1 MELKKYKLGDVAD
14 IVNGATP
21 STHNSENYDGSIIW
35 ITPKDLSGQKQ
46 KIIRRGQRNISEI
59 GFNNCSAQ
67 MIPPYNILMSSRAPI
82 GLLAINENECCTN
95 QGFKN
100 LVLDKSICDT
110 DYMYYYLQFHMKE
123 IEALGSGTTFK
134 EISKS
139 ALQGIEIR
147 LPNLEKQ
154 RDIAKCL
161 SDLDRKIELNKQ
173 INDNLRAS
181 RAQSQTQFELCR
193 GAAVNA
199 DVSPNLP
206 MLDRS
211 SGGVRARRAA

>member
-1 MELKKYKLGDVAD
+1 
-14 IVNGATP
+14 
-21 STHNSENYDGSIIW
+21 
-35 ITPKDLSGQKQ
+35 
-46 KIIRRGQRNISEI
+46 
-59 GFNNCSAQ
+59 
-67 MIPPYNILMSSRAPI
+67 
-82 GLLAINENECCTN
+82 
-95 QGFKN
+95 
-100 LVLDKSICDT
+100 
-110 DYMYYYLQFHMKE
+110 MKE

-147 LPNLEKQ
+147 LPDLEKQ

-181 RAQSQTQFELCR
+181 RAQSQTQFKLCR

-211 SGGVRARRAA
+211 LGGAKVRRAV

>member
-1 MELKKYKLGDVAD
+1 
-14 IVNGATP
+14 
-21 STHNSENYDGSIIW
+21 
-35 ITPKDLSGQKQ
+35 
-46 KIIRRGQRNISEI
+46 
-59 GFNNCSAQ
+59 

-82 GLLAINENECCTN
+82 GLLAINKNECCTN

-139 ALQGIEIR
+139 ALQGLEIR

-199 DVSPNLP
+199 DISPNLLT
-206 MLDRS
+206 LDHSLR
-211 SGGVRARRAA
+211 GARVRLAA